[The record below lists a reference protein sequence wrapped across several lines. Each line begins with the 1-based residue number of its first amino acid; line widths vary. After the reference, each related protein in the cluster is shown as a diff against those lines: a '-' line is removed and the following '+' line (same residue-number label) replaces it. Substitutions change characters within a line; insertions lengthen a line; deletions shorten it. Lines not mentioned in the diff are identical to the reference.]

1 MISFQRKPL
10 NTESSIELCLD
21 SSITR
26 VVVRRLR
33 RLRRRSTREKSTRRS
48 RAFPSLSLTRFTSLI
63 VTEIRWYGQVCLII
77 GFARA
82 PGGRAFSFIR
92 LAFRRRGTGPRASLT
107 VRRVSRVAR
116 ARAPVPRDARSIVR
130 AIARRWFMSA
140 RPSAA
145 RAMKGRGSDSRV
157 DRPLAFSRVASSSSS
172 SSSSSSRRVA
182 SSRTSSR
189 VSRARVSR
197 SRALAS
203 RGAVG
208 SDSPPPPHTATPR
221 RRAATTRM
229 ETDADTGRVRVK
241 PALEAVRAHDG
252 PLEIDLGTL
261 RVVDAAPL
269 DVTAADSGEA
279 EAHARERARD
289 VLQRLV
295 AELFALPSETDAH
308 GRFAQLPEPTTTF
321 PRLRALPPSEAPLT
335 KWEKFAKEK
344 GIKKRKRSK
353 EVFDEKT
360 DEWKRRYG
368 YQRARD
374 GNDVIIAP
382 GKMTDVPGKT
392 EDPFTREE
400 REKRER
406 TLKNRE
412 KQDKNL
418 MNAVAEKGVK
428 ALPPTL
434 RLAVTGKKDSVGSGK
449 LGKREM
455 KDVAA
460 RVAHSTASVGKFNA
474 PVPGD
479 DKVKVRGKRRQF
491 ASVTDMDSER
501 KKSSEIIDK
510 LLAKEKR
517 GGVVDVNAAARKIQ
531 QEKEKANRVSK
542 RKKADGESKERAS
555 GKRGKPSAAAG
566 ARAKKK

>member
-1 MISFQRKPL
+1 M
-10 NTESSIELCLD
+10 
-21 SSITR
+21 
-26 VVVRRLR
+26 
-33 RLRRRSTREKSTRRS
+33 
-48 RAFPSLSLTRFTSLI
+48 I

-82 PGGRAFSFIR
+82 TGGRAFSFIR

-116 ARAPVPRDARSIVR
+116 ALAPVPRDARSIVR

-157 DRPLAFSRVASSSSS
+157 DRPLAFAFVASRRRVVVVVVVA
-172 SSSSSSRRVA
+172 SRRVA
-182 SSRTSSR
+182 SRR
-189 VSRARVSR
+189 VAHLAARLAARLAFARARRAVR
-197 SRALAS
+197 SN
-203 RGAVG
+203 
-208 SDSPPPPHTATPR
+208 PTTAAAAAHRDAR

-229 ETDADTGRVRVK
+229 EASADAGRVRVK

-269 DVTAADSGEA
+269 DVTAADAGEA

>member
-1 MISFQRKPL
+1 
-10 NTESSIELCLD
+10 
-21 SSITR
+21 
-26 VVVRRLR
+26 
-33 RLRRRSTREKSTRRS
+33 
-48 RAFPSLSLTRFTSLI
+48 
-63 VTEIRWYGQVCLII
+63 
-77 GFARA
+77 
-82 PGGRAFSFIR
+82 
-92 LAFRRRGTGPRASLT
+92 
-107 VRRVSRVAR
+107 
-116 ARAPVPRDARSIVR
+116 
-130 AIARRWFMSA
+130 
-140 RPSAA
+140 
-145 RAMKGRGSDSRV
+145 
-157 DRPLAFSRVASSSSS
+157 
-172 SSSSSSRRVA
+172 
-182 SSRTSSR
+182 
-189 VSRARVSR
+189 
-197 SRALAS
+197 
-203 RGAVG
+203 
-208 SDSPPPPHTATPR
+208 
-221 RRAATTRM
+221 M
-229 ETDADTGRVRVK
+229 ETDAETGRVRVK

-261 RVVDAAPL
+261 CVVDAAPL

-418 MNAVAEKGVK
+418 MNAVAEKGAK

-555 GKRGKPSAAAG
+555 GKRGKPSAAGG

>member
-1 MISFQRKPL
+1 
-10 NTESSIELCLD
+10 
-21 SSITR
+21 
-26 VVVRRLR
+26 
-33 RLRRRSTREKSTRRS
+33 
-48 RAFPSLSLTRFTSLI
+48 
-63 VTEIRWYGQVCLII
+63 
-77 GFARA
+77 
-82 PGGRAFSFIR
+82 
-92 LAFRRRGTGPRASLT
+92 
-107 VRRVSRVAR
+107 
-116 ARAPVPRDARSIVR
+116 
-130 AIARRWFMSA
+130 
-140 RPSAA
+140 
-145 RAMKGRGSDSRV
+145 
-157 DRPLAFSRVASSSSS
+157 
-172 SSSSSSRRVA
+172 
-182 SSRTSSR
+182 
-189 VSRARVSR
+189 
-197 SRALAS
+197 
-203 RGAVG
+203 
-208 SDSPPPPHTATPR
+208 
-221 RRAATTRM
+221 
-229 ETDADTGRVRVK
+229 
-241 PALEAVRAHDG
+241 
-252 PLEIDLGTL
+252 
-261 RVVDAAPL
+261 
-269 DVTAADSGEA
+269 
-279 EAHARERARD
+279 
-289 VLQRLV
+289 
-295 AELFALPSETDAH
+295 LFALPSETDAH

-418 MNAVAEKGVK
+418 MNAVAEKGAK

-555 GKRGKPSAAAG
+555 GKRGKPSAAGG

>member
-1 MISFQRKPL
+1 MNYALIRASPA
-10 NTESSIELCLD
+10 SS
-21 SSITR
+21 S
-26 VVVRRLR
+26 VVFVVFVVARR
-33 RLRRRSTREKSTRRS
+33 REKSTRRS

-157 DRPLAFSRVASSSSS
+157 DRPLAFAFVASRVAS

-182 SSRTSSR
+182 SRRVESRTSSR
-189 VSRARVSR
+189 ALAARLAFARA
-197 SRALAS
+197 AS
-203 RGAVG
+203 RGAVE
-208 SDSPPPPHTATPR
+208 SDDRRRRRTPR
-221 RRAATTRM
+221 RRV
-229 ETDADTGRVRVK
+229 DAPRRRAWRRSADAGRVRVK

-269 DVTAADSGEA
+269 DVTAADAGEA

>member
-1 MISFQRKPL
+1 
-10 NTESSIELCLD
+10 
-21 SSITR
+21 
-26 VVVRRLR
+26 VRH
-33 RLRRRSTREKSTRRS
+33 RSTVVYLGATERCARHERDAAVTLEWIGLSRS
-48 RAFPSLSLTRFTSLI
+48 RAS
-63 VTEIRWYGQVCLII
+63 
-77 GFARA
+77 
-82 PGGRAFSFIR
+82 
-92 LAFRRRGTGPRASLT
+92 RRR
-107 VRRVSRVAR
+107 RR
-116 ARAPVPRDARSIVR
+116 
-130 AIARRWFMSA
+130 RR
-140 RPSAA
+140 RP
-145 RAMKGRGSDSRV
+145 
-157 DRPLAFSRVASSSSS
+157 
-172 SSSSSSRRVA
+172 RRVA
-182 SSRTSSR
+182 SRRRAPRRASLARASR
-189 VSRARVSR
+189 VRAR
-197 SRALAS
+197 LAS

-418 MNAVAEKGVK
+418 MNAVAEKGAK

-555 GKRGKPSAAAG
+555 GKRGKPSAAGG